1 MKFFDL
7 ISLSPGCEEPRQS
20 CLGDNGRWYN
30 GKRQEGLTV
39 TGVLM
44 HGTVILPT
52 RENVASLRAAAAELE
67 SLIPVTC
74 STCGGTMKQVNSY
87 THTCE
92 KCDT

>member
-7 ISLSPGCEEPRQS
+7 ISLSPGSEEPRQS
-20 CLGDNGRWYN
+20 CLGNNGRWHN

-52 RENVASLRAAAAELE
+52 PENVASLRAAAAALE
-67 SLIPVTC
+67 SFIPVAC
-74 STCGGTMKQVNSY
+74 STCGSVMKKVNSH

-92 KCDT
+92 RCDK